1 MTNRP
6 AVVERLSRL
15 AADEVVR
22 MVAEIEGRPEGKPA
36 SSTIWTIHRDELVA
50 KLRRNKSVRFLVS
63 PTHFH
68 FPDTGPDGG
77 GHLLTPVMLAD
88 RKLGGM
94 TPAAGRELAARLAIE
109 LVRSFFRDTL
119 ESDEA
124 CAQVSMRQEVKKV
137 ARAMLGHLRSS
148 LRECLN
154 EEGNH
159 DLD

>member
-1 MTNRP
+1 MGKKP

-15 AADEVVR
+15 AADDVVR
-22 MVAEIEGRPEGKPA
+22 QIAELEGRADGVA
-36 SSTIWTIHRDELVA
+36 TSSFLWTIPGDELA
-50 KLRRNKSVRFLVS
+50 ERLRRNKSAAVLVS

-109 LVRSFFRDTL
+109 LVRSFFRDAL

-148 LRECLN
+148 LRECLG
-154 EEGNH
+154 EGEA
-159 DLD
+159 L